1 MSTRIYLVTNR
12 NNDVQQL
19 VRANSQAQAIRHVAR
34 STFGAAVAAQESL
47 VGLLMVLANV
57 HWGRSELRHASF
69 DRMLQGMPRPDLER
83 VLAVVRSWRGG

>member
-1 MSTRIYLVTNR
+1 MKARRHPPSLNPVRTLRRFLAGNTRTL
-12 NNDVQQL
+12 
-19 VRANSQAQAIRHVAR
+19 RHV
-34 STFGAAVAAQESL
+34 
-47 VGLLMVLANV
+47 MVLANV

>member
-1 MSTRIYLVTNR
+1 MKAR
-12 NNDVQQL
+12 
-19 VRANSQAQAIRHVAR
+19 RHVPTLR
-34 STFGAAVAAQESL
+34 PVHKL
-47 VGLLMVLANV
+47 RRLLYGNVWMLRDAMVRANV